1 MESFATWQASR
12 KMLSPSSASPKS
24 KLGKSWWSWPIW
36 KIFTDP
42 AALSSH
48 LILTIPSLEK
58 QLWICL
64 LRLNLSVV
72 MGNCLIHGCKILTGK
87 YFCTV
92 AKTGFCNQFYQTFF
106 VWQNFYAIFSV
117 YKLHNYLFKFLS
129 VSFSKS
135 AIRFYVLAFHVYINI
150 SQNW

>member
-12 KMLSPSSASPKS
+12 KMLSPSSTSQKS
-24 KLGKSWWSWPIW
+24 KLGKTWWSWPIW

-64 LRLNLSVV
+64 LRFNLSVV
-72 MGNCLIHGCKILTGK
+72 MGNRLIHGCKILTGK

-92 AKTGFCNQFYQTFF
+92 AKI
-106 VWQNFYAIFSV
+106 VV
-117 YKLHNYLFKFLS
+117 
-129 VSFSKS
+129 S
-135 AIRFYVLAFHVYINI
+135 AINVTKLFLCDRTFMQFFLFTNCAIIFLNFCLSAFPNL
-150 SQNW
+150 W

>member
-24 KLGKSWWSWPIW
+24 KLGKSWWSCPIW

-92 AKTGFCNQFYQTFF
+92 AKT
-106 VWQNFYAIFSV
+106 VV
-117 YKLHNYLFKFLS
+117 
-129 VSFSKS
+129 S
-135 AIRFYVLAFHVYINI
+135 AINFTKLFLCDRTFMQFFLFTNCTIIFLNFCLSAFPNL
-150 SQNW
+150 Q